1 MKVNYRSTIEST
13 TLNKVGYGELF
24 RLTNSQRVF
33 MKTAHEASD
42 DLFNECESRLM
53 DFYENPQHKD
63 WDNPF
68 DIAVCVEMETGQIV
82 LFNSEI
88 QVIQLSYVLEVED

>member
-1 MKVNYRSTIEST
+1 MKLNYRNTIDST
-13 TLNKVGYGELF
+13 TVDKIQYGELF

-33 MKTAHEASD
+33 MKTSHEASE

-53 DFYENPQHKD
+53 DYYENPQYKD
-63 WDNPF
+63 WDSPYA
-68 DIAVCVEMETGQIV
+68 IVVCVDMESGQIV
-82 LFNSEI
+82 LFNFEV

>member
-1 MKVNYRSTIEST
+1 MKLNYHNTIEST
-13 TLNKVGYGELF
+13 TLDKVSYGELF
-24 RLTNSQRVF
+24 RPINSQRVF

-53 DFYENPQHKD
+53 EYYENPQCKN
-63 WDNPF
+63 WDSPYL
-68 DIAVCVEMETGQIV
+68 IAVCVNMETGQMV

-88 QVIQLSYVLEVED
+88 QVIQLNYALEVED

>member
-1 MKVNYRSTIEST
+1 MKLNYRNTIEST
-13 TLNKVGYGELF
+13 TLDQVNYGELF

-33 MKTAHEASD
+33 MRTSHEANE

-53 DFYENPQHKD
+53 DYYENPQYID
-63 WDNPF
+63 WDSPYA
-68 DIAVCVEMETGQIV
+68 IAVCVEMETGQIV

>member
-1 MKVNYRSTIEST
+1 MNLKYRSTIEST
-13 TLNKVGYGELF
+13 TLNKIGYGELF
-24 RLTNSQRVF
+24 RLINSQRVF

-53 DFYENPQHKD
+53 DYYENPQYKS
-63 WDNPF
+63 WDDPCA
-68 DIAVCVEMETGQIV
+68 IAVCIDMETGQIV

>member
-1 MKVNYRSTIEST
+1 MHLNYRNTIEST
-13 TLNKVGYGELF
+13 TLDKIGYGELF

-33 MKTAHEASD
+33 MKTSHEATE

-53 DFYENPQHKD
+53 DYYENPQYKG
-63 WDNPF
+63 WDSPCA
-68 DIAVCVEMETGQIV
+68 IAVCVDMESGRIV
-82 LFNSEI
+82 LFNFEI

>member
-1 MKVNYRSTIEST
+1 MKVNYRNAIEST
-13 TLNKVGYGELF
+13 TLDKIGYGELF

-33 MKTAHEASD
+33 MKTSHEAGE

-53 DFYENPQHKD
+53 DYYENPQYKN
-63 WDNPF
+63 WDSPYA
-68 DIAVCVEMETGQIV
+68 IAVCVDMESGQIV
-82 LFNSEI
+82 LFNFEI

>member
-1 MKVNYRSTIEST
+1 MHLNYRNTIEST
-13 TLNKVGYGELF
+13 TLNEIGYGELF

-33 MKTAHEASD
+33 MKTSHEANE

-53 DFYENPQHKD
+53 DYYENPQGIE
-63 WDNPF
+63 WDRPYA
-68 DIAVCVEMETGQIV
+68 IAVCVDMESGQLV
-82 LFNSEI
+82 LLNFDV

>member
-1 MKVNYRSTIEST
+1 MKLNYRNTIEST
-13 TLNKVGYGELF
+13 TLSRVGYGELF
-24 RLTNSQRVF
+24 RLTNSLRVF

-53 DFYENPQHKD
+53 DYYENPQYKN
-63 WDNPF
+63 WDSPYA
-68 DIAVCVEMETGQIV
+68 IAVCVEMESGQIV
-82 LFNSEI
+82 LFNSEV